1 MEAAPA
7 APFRPSVSEGPARC
21 GSAGPLPS
29 SPSWSPW
36 TVRKGAGEE
45 ESVRACPPTSLVSP
59 FLALPPLLLRP
70 ALPPSLGWCVCVF
83 VCALAPVGAK
93 EDKLVAGLLSPFS
106 HPGDFPFPPSHFHP
120 GALYQ
125 LSSEQVE
132 LTLPQP
138 TPIPISPNPARL
150 PEPEAKKLHQTHE
163 VTTQT

>member
-1 MEAAPA
+1 M
-7 APFRPSVSEGPARC
+7 RVSPHLFGSPLP
-21 GSAGPLPS
+21 GSAPPAS
-29 SPSWSPW
+29 QTS
-36 TVRKGAGEE
+36 
-45 ESVRACPPTSLVSP
+45 PPTFSRLV
-59 FLALPPLLLRP
+59 
-70 ALPPSLGWCVCVF
+70 CVCVF

-93 EDKLVAGLLSPFS
+93 EDKLVAGLLCPFS
-106 HPGDFPFPPSHFHP
+106 HPGDFPFPPSRLHP

-138 TPIPISPNPARL
+138 TPIPISPHPARL